1 MERISLKTAGAY
13 ALTVATID
21 AAGAAVTATAPVAI
35 EVFDGTGTS
44 VYTGSAT
51 PTLGLC
57 TAAVPVAELTEL
69 DTYTAVWTDDA
80 ESPLQWPSTVEL
92 CGGHLFE
99 VADLRD
105 FDPAF
110 ASTAKY
116 PEAKMRQ
123 ARLSAEI
130 RFERA
135 ARLAFAHRARRIAV
149 PGDGSFRR
157 RLPDNAVYS
166 VLSASVDGVALT
178 VDELAAL
185 VVQEW
190 GALDRVDGLVW
201 TAGKTIAV
209 HYLHGEGYA
218 PEPVVTACKLLA
230 REYLMKS
237 SLSSRA
243 ISESTDVGFFRL
255 SVAGPGHS
263 TGIPEVD
270 EVAREFGRDRPN
282 IG

>member
-1 MERISLKTAGAY
+1 MERISLKTAGSY
-13 ALTVATID
+13 ALTVATVNE
-21 AAGAAVTATAPVAI
+21 AGAAVTATAPVAI

-57 TAAVPVAELTEL
+57 TAAVPVAELVAL
-69 DTYTAVWTDDA
+69 DTYTATWTDDA
-80 ESPLQWPSTVEL
+80 DSPLQFASTVEL
-92 CGGHLFE
+92 CGGHLFDI
-99 VADLRD
+99 ADLRE

-110 ASTAKY
+110 SSVAKY
-116 PEAKMRQ
+116 PETKMRL
-123 ARLSAEI
+123 ARLAAEI

-135 ARLAFAHRARRIAV
+135 AHLAFVHRARRIAV
-149 PGDGSFRR
+149 PGDGRFR
-157 RLPDNAVYS
+157 LSLTDNAVYS

-178 VDELAAL
+178 VAELAEL
-185 VVQEW
+185 VIQEW
-190 GALDRVDGLVW
+190 GALDRVDGHLW
-201 TAGKTIAV
+201 TAGKTVAV
-209 HYLHGEGYA
+209 HYLYGEAYP

-230 REYLMKS
+230 REYLMRS

-243 ISESTDVGFFRL
+243 TSESTDVGFFRIAT
-255 SVAGPGHS
+255 AGKERP